1 MRRGR
6 IFLLMEFLVFARF
19 FEAMYINQDA
29 YKNYLWLYL
38 LLCGVCYLEVY
49 AFEAVALY
57 TIASRNGVGR
67 KWMAFVPVVNTY
79 YMGVLSQKNSVYRL
93 KANHIGIVAAVCEG
107 LCLALAVLSYV
118 ATFLIFCG
126 GYAEPFY
133 TTQIYGGLSIEILDG
148 YNLVGLPESLSW
160 TVWVFN
166 NLDFYITD
174 WINIIYIIAEI
185 MLLIC
190 FFQTY
195 AAKNYLV
202 FAIVSVL
209 FPIKGIF
216 MFVTRNNKAV
226 NYRDYIMER
235 QQRQYRMY
243 QEYMRNNPPPQG
255 GHGYNRQNSPY
266 SNNSAGNSSSQD
278 PFSEFGNGK
287 SSSGSSGGG
296 SASGEDPFDGL
307 GN

>member
-1 MRRGR
+1 
-6 IFLLMEFLVFARF
+6 MEFFIFAQF
-19 FEAMYINQDA
+19 FEMLYLSQDV

-38 LLCGVCYLEVY
+38 LLGGICYLVVY

-57 TIASRNGVGR
+57 TIASRNGNDK
-67 KWMAFVPVVNTY
+67 KWMAFVPVLNTY
-79 YMGVLSQKNSVYRL
+79 YMGVLSEKNRVYRI
-93 KANHIGIVAAVCEG
+93 KSSHVGIVAATFEG
-107 LCLALAVLSYV
+107 IYILLNTLYYV
-118 ATFLIFCG
+118 ATFLIFSG

-133 TTQIYGGLSIEILDG
+133 TTQIYGGLSLEILDG
-148 YNLVGLPESLSW
+148 YNIVGLPESLNW
-160 TVWVFN
+160 AVWVFN
-166 NLDFYITD
+166 YINLYF
-174 WINIIYIIAEI
+174 INWVDIIFLVAEI
-185 MLLIC
+185 MLLIS

-216 MFVTRNNKAV
+216 MFVTRKNRAV
-226 NYRDYIMER
+226 NYRDYIIER

-255 GHGYNRQNSPY
+255 GHGGYNQQDNPY
-266 SNNSAGNSSSQD
+266 SQSGGSSSSQD
-278 PFSEFGNGK
+278 PFSEFGNGNSQGGN
-287 SSSGSSGGG
+287 SS
-296 SASGEDPFDGL
+296 SGEDPFDGL